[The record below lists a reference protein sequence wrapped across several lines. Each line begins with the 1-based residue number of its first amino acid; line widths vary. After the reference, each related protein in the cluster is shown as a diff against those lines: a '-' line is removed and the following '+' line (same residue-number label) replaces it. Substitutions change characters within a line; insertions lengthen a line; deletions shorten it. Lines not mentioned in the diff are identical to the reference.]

1 MLGFESVSLLDEF
14 GNGVAPTFTIVN
26 SKKYIRDINSA
37 NSSSARNST
46 LPPSFIVSLSYK
58 PQNNTALRLLS
69 SHNIRTVVTQ
79 SVQPIAQNSPPINA
93 PQSDN
98 QFSNPLDIGSEDGSA
113 FDLSNGLEPDFGSGS
128 GDLPQPVNENNQD
141 DSLASLL
148 LSSTATFLKEDS
160 FLDLWTNITGNKEH
174 NLVFVIVNGTV
185 SSCLDG
191 VLKVGE
197 ETVGL
202 WNTTNTF
209 NDDDS
214 EEEEEREEEGGGGEK
229 ATIQVKFSA
238 ALHAVKSVVS
248 WLVTP
253 LTHVWS
259 YLSVY
264 ARHSCDSQLI
274 LTRLALMIT

>member
-93 PQSDN
+93 PQSDS

-148 LSSTATFLKEDS
+148 LSSTATFLKDDS

-209 NDDDS
+209 NDEDS
-214 EEEEEREEEGGGGEK
+214 EGEEEEGGGEK

-259 YLSVY
+259 YLSV
-264 ARHSCDSQLI
+264 
-274 LTRLALMIT
+274 